1 MNQFA
6 LVLLPPFICPYVLA
20 TVAGKAQL
28 NFAEPTLEP
37 HTLASQG
44 ESHCFQRAQWESTII
59 KYDHVEP
66 FKIFSHIKQKWMCNT
81 ERKI

>member
-28 NFAEPTLEP
+28 SFAEPRVEP
-37 HTLASQG
+37 HTLTSQG
-44 ESHCFQRAQWESTII
+44 ESHCFQRAQWERRNNKVGSG
-59 KYDHVEP
+59 
-66 FKIFSHIKQKWMCNT
+66 
-81 ERKI
+81 